1 MNQKCILLSDSFY
14 YSQILNSRLFAFP
27 ISEKVYARTWEDT
40 VKDDMENQMYRKAS
54 VKEEVKSTGVLRL
67 SKEIVQKC

>member
-40 VKDDMENQMYRKAS
+40 VKDDMENQMYRPIVVILFILLTLAA
-54 VKEEVKSTGVLRL
+54 LI
-67 SKEIVQKC
+67 EIGIISFG